1 MLGKYMLWK
10 RGKQRGERGSP
21 REDGFI
27 LNRVGKE
34 GLPEQMIN
42 EQRPEDYEAENH
54 SHYPRVD
61 KASQALIITRAKA
74 RGHKHGNLKPPIV
87 GNF

>member
-1 MLGKYMLWK
+1 
-10 RGKQRGERGSP
+10 
-21 REDGFI
+21 
-27 LNRVGKE
+27 
-34 GLPEQMIN
+34 MIN

>member
-10 RGKQRGERGSP
+10 KGKQRGERGSP
-21 REDGFI
+21 REDGLI

-34 GLPEQMIN
+34 GLPEKMIN

-54 SHYPRVD
+54 SHYLRVD
-61 KASQALIITRAKA
+61 KASQALRITRAKA
-74 RGHKHGNLKPPIV
+74 LGHKHSGNLQPPISA
-87 GNF
+87 